1 MPRLLITL
9 LIITALTFLLGRFS
23 GKLFSRLTAK
33 SKRADPGAD
42 LVQDPICG
50 TYLSKKTAPET
61 RKDGTTHY
69 FCGRECAEAFEK
81 RKEEMNNRG

>member
-1 MPRLLITL
+1 MPRMILTFLV
-9 LIITALTFLLGRFS
+9 ITALTFLLGRFS

-33 SKRADPGAD
+33 SKRAEPGAE

-61 RKDGTTHY
+61 RKDGVTHY
-69 FCGRECAEAFEK
+69 FCSSECAEAFEK
-81 RKEEMNNRG
+81 RKAESK